1 MKVLFIHGDVC
12 WKLAKRQK
20 SKGSKMFLPL
30 VESPEGNMA
39 NAIIAKIHL
48 SKGDEKIKKD
58 IIIEEFHKAIA
69 LLKSES
75 IALLPFAHLDEDT
88 SITMDA
94 LRALGYLSELKAK
107 LSEVFGIEVAL
118 IPFGVEKEL
127 TIRFKA
133 HKYSAHFREFL
144 PGD

>member
-30 VESPEGNMA
+30 VESPEGNKT

-48 SKGDEKIKKD
+48 FKEDKNIRRGLIIDEFRKGIT
-58 IIIEEFHKAIA
+58 
-69 LLKSES
+69 LLKPEN
-75 IALLPFAHLDEDT
+75 IVLLPFAHLDEDT
-88 SITMDA
+88 STTMDA
-94 LRALGYLSELKAK
+94 LEALRYLVELRTLISEAC
-107 LSEVFGIEVAL
+107 GIEVAL

-127 TIRFKA
+127 TIRLKA
-133 HKYSAHFREFL
+133 HRYSAHFREFL
-144 PGD
+144 PED